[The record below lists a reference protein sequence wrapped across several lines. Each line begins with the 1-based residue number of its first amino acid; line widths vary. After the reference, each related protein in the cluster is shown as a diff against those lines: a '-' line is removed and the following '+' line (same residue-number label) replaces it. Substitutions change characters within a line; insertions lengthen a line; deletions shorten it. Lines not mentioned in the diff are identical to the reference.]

1 MPRHKDD
8 VVRAIKL
15 AAMDYYILEPVIPE
29 MFRWL
34 RTFKSPIADVFIE
47 FFTRNA
53 FIAAEDVGKML
64 SISKQEHLKY
74 TIVTQVLPEWPAS
87 ALVVVKSPLS
97 MLVTHSG
104 APETALMTLRLLAM
118 RDLTD
123 KEWLK
128 NWLSFL
134 TERMERNL
142 TEARQIAELYF

>member
-87 ALVVVKSPLS
+87 ALRVCSCCCKVPFVHVGHPLRRTGNSPHDASSSGNARPDRQGVVK
-97 MLVTHSG
+97 
-104 APETALMTLRLLAM
+104 ELAKFSY
-118 RDLTD
+118 RENGT
-123 KEWLK
+123 
-128 NWLSFL
+128 
-134 TERMERNL
+134 
-142 TEARQIAELYF
+142 